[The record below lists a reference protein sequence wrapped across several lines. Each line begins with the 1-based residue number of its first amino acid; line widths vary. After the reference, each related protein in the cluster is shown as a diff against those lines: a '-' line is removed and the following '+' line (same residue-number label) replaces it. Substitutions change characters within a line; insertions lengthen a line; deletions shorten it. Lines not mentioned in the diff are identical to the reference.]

1 MCVVWVGGVSVAN
14 VTTSINNNN
23 YNKIGGGVAERW
35 EMTQNSEM
43 PKCSSKEAYRKAASS
58 LHW

>member
-23 YNKIGGGVAERW
+23 NKIGGGVAERW

>member
-23 YNKIGGGVAERW
+23 YNKIGGVAERW